1 MSLRAFHIIF
11 IIATIVLSLYVALWG
26 IREFSAERSL
36 GALALAAVFLV
47 AAVALMIYG
56 KKTLTKFK
64 ELP

>member
-26 IREFSAERSL
+26 IREFSAERSI
-36 GALALAAVFLV
+36 GALGLAALFLIT
-47 AAVALMIYG
+47 AVALMIYG

>member
-26 IREFSAERSL
+26 IREFSAERSI
-36 GALALAAVFLV
+36 GALGLAGLFLV
-47 AAVALMIYG
+47 AAVVLMIYG

>member
-26 IREFSAERSL
+26 IHEFSAERSL
-36 GALALAAVFLV
+36 GALGLAGLFLV